1 MSPGCCAVQGLR
13 SIKVGGQKVGVTG
26 LDGVLERFWLE
37 GWEPGEPG
45 LEQALVAALRE
56 AGNYITPAEE
66 PVYEE
71 ALGVLYNQF
80 WALNPT
86 AGKTEGGT
94 S

>member
-1 MSPGCCAVQGLR
+1 VRGLR
-13 SIKVGGQKVGVTG
+13 IIKVGGQKVGLTG
-26 LDGVLERFWLE
+26 LDAVLEQFWLE

-45 LEQALVAALRE
+45 LEKALVAALRQ
-56 AGNYITPAEE
+56 AGNYITPPEE
-66 PVYEE
+66 PAYEQ

-86 AGKTEGGT
+86 ASETKGGT